1 MFSTDEQLITL
12 FKAKQIMMDRTFDSC
27 PPYFEQ
33 VYTLHGIKHGKSIF
47 FLNKTLRYIF
57 FSLGFPCV
65 IALLS
70 GKSTNIYKQL
80 FNELKTHAN
89 RLQLDFEPVKI
100 MSDFEKALLKAVRE
114 KVIYG
119 RIFL

>member
-47 FLNKTLRYIF
+47 F
-57 FSLGFPCV
+57 SLGFPCV
-65 IALLS
+65 IVLLS

-80 FNELKTHAN
+80 FNELETHAN
-89 RLQLDFEPVKI
+89 RLQLDFEPVKS